1 MKAIVYYKYGSP
13 DVLKLEEVEKPTPAD
28 NQLLIKVQAVSVN
41 RSDWEGLIGKPLYA
55 RIGGVIKTGNKILG
69 FYIAG
74 TDEAGGKDVK
84 QVKPRGEGFGLIFN
98 FGGGFAEDG
107 CKFEKGMG
115 L

>member
-55 RIGGVIKTGNKILG
+55 RIGGLIKPRNKILG
-69 FYIAG
+69 SHIAG
-74 TDEAGGKDVK
+74 AVETGGKDV
-84 QVKPRGEGFGLIFN
+84 QDFKPKDPGFRLSLTFGCGLPEYFR
-98 FGGGFAEDG
+98 
-107 CKFEKGMG
+107 
-115 L
+115 